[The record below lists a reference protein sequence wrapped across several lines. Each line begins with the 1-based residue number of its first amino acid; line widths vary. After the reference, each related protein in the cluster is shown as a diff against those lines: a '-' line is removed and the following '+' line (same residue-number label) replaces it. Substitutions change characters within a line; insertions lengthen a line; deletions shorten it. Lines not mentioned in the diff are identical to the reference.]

1 MFKNKIDR
9 LVNKQEK
16 LIVARQNTKE
26 RVNYK
31 NQILGNKRD
40 KIENQMVVNKKIAD
54 NKVEELTRRIEK
66 IIKLIEAEKEYHG
79 NIESVRED
87 FFTIKGNKK

>member
-1 MFKNKIDR
+1 MFGNKIDR
-9 LVNKQEK
+9 LVKKQER

-31 NQILGNKRD
+31 NQVLDNKRN
-40 KIENQMVVNKKIAD
+40 KIENKIVVNKKVAD
-54 NKVEELTRRIEK
+54 NKVEELTRQIEK
-66 IIKLIEAEKEYHG
+66 VIKLIEAEKEYHN

-87 FFTIKGNKK
+87 FFVVKGNKK